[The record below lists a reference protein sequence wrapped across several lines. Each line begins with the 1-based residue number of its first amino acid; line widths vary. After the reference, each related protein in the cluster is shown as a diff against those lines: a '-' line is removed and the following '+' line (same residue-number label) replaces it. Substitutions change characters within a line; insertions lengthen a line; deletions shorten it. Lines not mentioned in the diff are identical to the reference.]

1 MTTGSGGCTVP
12 RERERPGLT
21 PEESALVVRIGVFVK
36 MRWLAIAGVLIASLI
51 ATQAFHIQ
59 FSLVPIY
66 IICAVMTVYNFIFL
80 YQARHLNV
88 EASGSLPE
96 TLTVP
101 LRRLLIIPRA
111 TSPLLARARATGNV
125 HIIVDLAALIVLLH
139 YTGGIENPFIFYFVF
154 HVILAGILLHYR
166 VAYLV
171 ATWAILLV
179 LLLVGLEY
187 YEVIPHVHLERF
199 AATGLYQQG
208 SYILSV
214 LLALSTCLYASA
226 YMVTSV
232 SGELRKRQR
241 EVVALQQKGLTE
253 KTREL
258 EEASEELTT
267 LEEGRQHLLRF
278 LAIASHDLK
287 APLSAVQSY
296 IQLMLGGFS
305 GELTDK
311 QRQMLERSS
320 IRITEQL
327 ELISDLLDISR
338 IEGGQIVKEMEEMS
352 LSQVVDDS
360 VENVRAMA
368 TDKSIKLGTKM
379 PASLPKLKASGV
391 RLKQVITNLLVNA
404 IKFTPENGEVL
415 LRITEQSGD
424 IYTEVLDTGV
434 GISAEELPKIFDDFY
449 RGVDREKAG
458 SGLGLSIVKRVVE
471 AHGGKIWAESP
482 NPEDKKG
489 RGSKFT
495 FTLPKSLV
503 IAGKKRNRNTGIRSQ
518 KT

>member
-1 MTTGSGGCTVP
+1 MTTESGGRTAP
-12 RERERPGLT
+12 REGNVPGLT

-36 MRWLAIAGVLIASLI
+36 MRWLAIAGVLIASLL
-51 ATQAFHIQ
+51 ATQVFHIQ

-66 IICAVMTVYNFIFL
+66 IICVLMTLYNFFFL
-80 YQARHLNV
+80 YQARHLSA

-101 LRRLLIIPRA
+101 LRRLLTIPKA
-111 TSPLLARARATGNV
+111 TSPLIEKARAVGNV
-125 HIIVDLAALIVLLH
+125 HIIVDLAAFTILLH

-187 YEVIPHVHLERF
+187 YRVIPHVHLEGF
-199 AATGLYQQG
+199 AVAGLYQQG
-208 SYILSV
+208 SHIISV
-214 LLALSTCLYASA
+214 LVALSTCLYASA

-241 EVVALQQKGLTE
+241 EVVGLQQKGLSE

-258 EEASEELTT
+258 AEAGRELSK

-311 QRQMLERSS
+311 QRQMLGRSS
-320 IRITEQL
+320 TRITEQL

-352 LSQVVDDS
+352 LSQVVNGS
-360 VENVRAMA
+360 VEDVRAMA
-368 TDKSIKLGTKM
+368 ADKKIKLSTSI
-379 PASLPKLKASGV
+379 PASLPKLKASSV
-391 RLKQVITNLLVNA
+391 RLKQAITNLLANA

-415 LRITEQSGD
+415 LRLSDHNQD
-424 IYTEVLDTGV
+424 IYTEVMDTGS
-434 GISAEELPKIFDDFY
+434 GISAEDMPKIFDDFY
-449 RGVDREKAG
+449 RGSDREKAG
-458 SGLGLSIVKRVVE
+458 SGLGLSIVRRVVE

-495 FTLPKSLV
+495 FTLPKSLA
-503 IAGKKRNRNTGIRSQ
+503 IAGEKRNRNVSTRSR
-518 KT
+518 KS

>member
-1 MTTGSGGCTVP
+1 MTTESGGRTVP
-12 RERERPGLT
+12 REGNVPGLT

-36 MRWLAIAGVLIASLI
+36 MRWLAIAGVLIASLL
-51 ATQAFHIQ
+51 ATQVFHIR
-59 FSLVPIY
+59 FSLVPTY
-66 IICAVMTVYNFIFL
+66 IICVVVTVYNFLFL
-80 YQARHLNV
+80 YQAKHLIA

-101 LRRLLIIPRA
+101 LRRLLTIPKA
-111 TSPLLARARATGNV
+111 TSPLIEKARAVGNV
-125 HIIVDLAALIVLLH
+125 HIIVDLAALTVLLH

-187 YEVIPHVHLERF
+187 YEVIPHVHLEGF
-199 AATGLYQQG
+199 AVAGLYQQG

-214 LLALSTCLYASA
+214 IVALSTCLYASA

-241 EVVALQQKGLTE
+241 EVVTLQQKGLTE

-258 EEASEELTT
+258 EEASEELNT
-267 LEEGRQHLLRF
+267 LEESRQHLLRF

-352 LSQVVDDS
+352 LVQVVDDS

-368 TDKSIKLGTKM
+368 TDKNIKLSTRV
-379 PASLPKLKASGV
+379 PASLPMLKASSV
-391 RLKQVITNLLVNA
+391 RLKQAITNLLVNA

-415 LRITEQSGD
+415 LRVTEQNGD
-424 IYTEVLDTGV
+424 IHTEVLDTGV
-434 GISAEELPKIFDDFY
+434 GISAEDMPKIFDDFY
-449 RGVDREKAG
+449 RGSDREKAG

-489 RGSKFT
+489 RGSRFT
-495 FTLPKSLV
+495 FMLPRNLA
-503 IAGKKRNRNTGIRSQ
+503 IAGKKTNRRARLKSQ